1 MAERECDERCMYRAK
16 DTYEA
21 DSDKRLN
28 SGSAS
33 YGLHESSALGF
44 FAVYECRLR
53 LAYARRY
60 EAQLFTE
67 G

>member
-1 MAERECDERCMYRAK
+1 MYRAK